1 MNFLK
6 PSARVIVFAMAFFVA
21 VGLFWALR
29 YGIIY
34 ENNQINILV
43 LGIDTRSGFSA
54 RSDSINL
61 VHIDYA
67 KNRIGVLAIPR
78 DMLVDI
84 PGRGQD
90 KVNHAHMFGGPE
102 LSCKVISRFTG
113 IPINS
118 YIELNFPMFINLID
132 QLGGVTLDVE
142 KGLYYD
148 DYAGNLHINLS
159 PGVQRL
165 TGYEAMGYVRFRHD
179 NASDWGRI
187 DRQHKFF
194 QAVVSEVSNPVNFVK
209 LPYIMYGA
217 SSNIRTNLG
226 VSQITKLAL
235 RVPGIYKNGRV
246 DMGVIPGS
254 DARLSGGYYML
265 ADEERMKKVIDEV
278 IYDIK

>member
-1 MNFLK
+1 MGSIK
-6 PSARVIVFAMAFFVA
+6 PRGRWVVFFMALAVA

-29 YGIIY
+29 HGIIY
-34 ENNQINILV
+34 ENNQVNILI
-43 LGIDTRSGFSA
+43 LGVDARNGLRA

-67 KNRIGVLAIPR
+67 RNRIGVLAIPR

-113 IPINS
+113 IPINN
-118 YIELNFPMFINLID
+118 YIELNFPMFVNLID

-148 DYAGNLHINLS
+148 DYAGNLHISLS
-159 PGVQRL
+159 PGVQKL

-179 NASDWGRI
+179 SASDWGRI

-194 QAVVSEVSNPVNFVK
+194 QAVVNEVSNPVNVVK

-235 RVPGIYKNGRV
+235 RVPGIYKNGAV
-246 DMGVIPGS
+246 VMGVIPGT
-254 DARLSGGYYML
+254 DARLARGYYMI
-265 ADEERMKKVIDEV
+265 ADEEGMKKVINEV